1 MICLTHMFIEVY
13 LLIQVALIPV
23 MVKEFQLSLL
33 EASLVATIPSLASL
47 LMNLPSG
54 FLADRFSTHHLLSA
68 SMLIEGGAAFLV
80 SQTRDFPTLLVGVSL
95 MRLSS
100 PIYHISGL
108 SQMSRLA
115 EPKQMSRS
123 VGIHNALG
131 NVGTAGGLVTLTV
144 FLSSLGWRWTYLFW
158 ALPIIVW
165 GFVVFKSP
173 SLRIAQPNK
182 PNYQRNGL
190 GRYGLILTSGLVLF
204 LIVISIREVG
214 ATGAS
219 TFMTTF
225 FVNGRGLSD
234 SAASLIYSLG
244 PFVGIL
250 GSLGGGYLSE
260 RLGARKAL
268 GWTVLGCA
276 LSLLAISFVT
286 QAYMLALMF
295 SFYSIFN
302 NAVWSPMNTT
312 VANLTPASERGLSYS
327 VYFFTEGLVAS
338 MTPTLVAGFVELTDI
353 WYVFPLSVVFLIVSL
368 IALQLFLGRSG
379 RSNF

>member
-1 MICLTHMFIEVY
+1 MFIEVY

-54 FLADRFSTHHLLSA
+54 FLADRFSTSHLLSA
-68 SMLIEGGAAFLV
+68 SMLIEGVAAFLV
-80 SQTRDFPTLLVGVSL
+80 SQTQDFHTLVIGVSL
-95 MRLSS
+95 MRISS

-108 SQMSRLA
+108 SQLSRLA
-115 EPKQMSRS
+115 EPEQMSRS
-123 VGIHNALG
+123 VGFHNALG
-131 NVGTAGGLVTLTV
+131 NIGTAGGLVTLTV
-144 FLSSLGWRWTYLFW
+144 FLSTLGWRWTYLFW

-165 GFVVFKSP
+165 GFVVLRSP
-173 SLRIAQPNK
+173 ALKIARPEK
-182 PNYQRNGL
+182 PRYRRTGL
-190 GRYGLILTSGLVLF
+190 GRYGLILTSSLVLF

-250 GSLGGGYLSE
+250 GSLGGGYLGE
-260 RLGARKAL
+260 RLGAQKAL

-276 LSLLAISFVT
+276 FSLLAVSVVT
-286 QAYMLALMF
+286 HAYLLALMF

-312 VANLTPASERGLSYS
+312 VANLTPSSERGLSYS
-327 VYFFTEGLVAS
+327 IYFFTEGLVAS
-338 MTPTLVAGFVELTDI
+338 VTPTLAAGFIELTDI
-353 WYVFPLSVVFLIVSL
+353 WYIFPISVAFLFGSL
-368 IALQLFLGRSG
+368 IALQFLPR
-379 RSNF
+379 RIVENNL

>member
-1 MICLTHMFIEVY
+1 MFIEVY

-68 SMLIEGGAAFLV
+68 SMLIEGAAAFMV
-80 SQTRDFPTLLVGVSL
+80 SQTRDFPTLLIGISL
-95 MRLSS
+95 MRISS

-108 SQMSRLA
+108 SQLSRLA
-115 EPKQMSRS
+115 EPRQMSRS
-123 VGIHNALG
+123 VGVHNALG
-131 NVGTAGGLVTLTV
+131 NIGTAGGLVTLTI
-144 FLSSLGWRWTYLFW
+144 FLSTLGWRWTYLFW
-158 ALPIIVW
+158 ALPILVW
-165 GFVVFKSP
+165 GFAMLKS
-173 SLRIAQPNK
+173 SELRIPQPEK
-182 PNYQRNGL
+182 PKYRRTGL
-190 GRYGLILTSGLVLF
+190 GRYGLILTSSLVLF
-204 LIVISIREVG
+204 LVVISVREVG

-225 FVNGRGLSD
+225 FINGRGLSD

-250 GSLGGGYLSE
+250 GSLGGGYLGE
-260 RLGARKAL
+260 KLGARKAL
-268 GWTVLGCA
+268 GWMVLGCA
-276 LSLLAISFVT
+276 LSLLAISLAT
-286 QAYMLALMF
+286 HAYLLALMF
-295 SFYSIFN
+295 AFYSIFN

-327 VYFFTEGLVAS
+327 IYFFTEGLVAS
-338 MTPTLVAGFVELTDI
+338 VTPTLTAGFIELTDI
-353 WYVFPLSVVFLIVSL
+353 WYIFPLSVAFLIGSL
-368 IALQLFLGRSG
+368 IALQFLPRRTVESD
-379 RSNF
+379 F